1 MTSLKGYPFKKL
13 VKPAAKWKA
22 VSIAQKKCDMSER
35 RACMLIGL
43 SRSTMRYDAVDRF
56 EDDSI
61 KESVYTIAGRWKRF
75 GNRIIKMMLKHEGIK
90 SP

>member
-1 MTSLKGYPFKKL
+1 MH
-13 VKPAAKWKA
+13 AN
-22 VSIAQKKCDMSER
+22 QKKCDMSER

-75 GNRIIKMMLKHEGIK
+75 GNRIINMMLKHEGIK